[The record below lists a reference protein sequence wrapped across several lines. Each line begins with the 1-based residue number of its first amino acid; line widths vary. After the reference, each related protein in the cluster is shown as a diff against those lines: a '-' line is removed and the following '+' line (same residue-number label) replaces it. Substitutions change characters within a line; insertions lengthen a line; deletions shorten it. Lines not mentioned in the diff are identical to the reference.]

1 MIRHSGTIFIIKIY
15 KYILN
20 EDMAE
25 QDILTFLQR
34 LEEDE
39 ENTEIFV
46 ELGAIK
52 MMLNMKKLKYNKKTN

>member
-1 MIRHSGTIFIIKIY
+1 
-15 KYILN
+15 
-20 EDMAE
+20 MAE

-39 ENTEIFV
+39 ENTEIFD